1 MQNEWNMNEDEC
13 SKLEKDC
20 EKLRKNCQESRSID
34 NITPEEWNNM
44 SKTFTGKL
52 YHPNDHAIKKQVGG
66 SHYNRYSIQP
76 VDFIL
81 ANKLDWC
88 EANAIKYITRHKDK
102 GGVEDIRKAI
112 HYLEILLER
121 MVNEHN

>member
-1 MQNEWNMNEDEC
+1 MQNEWTDYKSINEA
-13 SKLEKDC
+13 
-20 EKLRKNCQESRSID
+20 
-34 NITPEEWNNM
+34 TPEQWDKA
-44 SKTFTGKL
+44 SKTVYGKL
-52 YHPNDHAIKKQVGG
+52 YHPNDQAIKKQVGG

-102 GGVEDIRKAI
+102 GGVEDVRKAI